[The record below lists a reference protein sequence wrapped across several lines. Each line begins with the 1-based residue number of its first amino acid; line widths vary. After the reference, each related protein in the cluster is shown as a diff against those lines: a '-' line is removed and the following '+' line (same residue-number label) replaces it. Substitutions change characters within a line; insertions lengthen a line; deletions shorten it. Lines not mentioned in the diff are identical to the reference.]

1 MDTPL
6 FLNYSAKRVLLLVYF
21 FTFGLS
27 KMSQQNE
34 RTAYFASLCQQLY
47 NPKSP
52 EERNQAQK
60 ILEHSFPTFTDT
72 SGLPPA
78 GVDNQEINTPTDTA
92 SALRVLL
99 ESSPDPYVLTFALSR
114 LKQLVQAQFALF
126 NQDAK
131 IQLRSFLLQYAFMH
145 PDLLPFIITQLASV
159 LAAITLL
166 GWADVE
172 QYKNVHKDI
181 LEFIQVKYYSRKYV
195 YNHAN
200 QKIYRLLLIIV
211 LLACKF

>member
-1 MDTPL
+1 
-6 FLNYSAKRVLLLVYF
+6 
-21 FTFGLS
+21 
-27 KMSQQNE
+27 MSQQNE
-34 RTAYFASLCQQLY
+34 RTLYFASLCQQLY

-72 SGLPPA
+72 NGLPPA
-78 GVDNQEINTPTDTA
+78 GVDTQDISTPMDTA
-92 SALRVLL
+92 YALRVLL

-131 IQLRSFLLQYAFMH
+131 IQLRQFLLQYAFMH
-145 PDLLPFIITQLASV
+145 PDLLPFIVTQLAGV
-159 LAAITLL
+159 LAVITLL

-181 LEFIQVKYYSRKYV
+181 LEFIQVIQVSLSFYSTATQFPTCRP
-195 YNHAN
+195 
-200 QKIYRLLLIIV
+200 RLTIV
-211 LLACKF
+211 SLACRY